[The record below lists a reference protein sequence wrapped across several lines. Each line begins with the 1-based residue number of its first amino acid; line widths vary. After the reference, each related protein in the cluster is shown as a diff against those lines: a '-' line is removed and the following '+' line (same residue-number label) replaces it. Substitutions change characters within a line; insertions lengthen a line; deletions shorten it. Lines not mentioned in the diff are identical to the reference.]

1 MQNSLYNIFDYI
13 DLPDINIVDIG
24 ASPIDGTPPYQKLI
38 DIEKANVIGFEPSPE
53 QYQILLQQT
62 NPKLKFL
69 PQALGDG
76 NEAILNICLAPGMT
90 SLLEP
95 DLTILE
101 HFHGFAEWAK
111 IIDQQ
116 AISTKKLDE
125 IEEIEAIDYLKLDV
139 QGSELAIIKNGVNKL
154 KNTLVIHTEVNFIP
168 FYKDQPLF
176 AELDQELRQLGFYL
190 HTFNPLIK
198 RAFKPVILNNNI
210 YSGLNQV
217 LWTDA
222 IYVKDFSKFSELS
235 TEDLIKIAI
244 ILNDLYNSF
253 DLTAL
258 ALHHIDLKEETDF
271 QKTYLESLTN

>member
-1 MQNSLYNIFDYI
+1 MANSLYNIFDCI

-24 ASPIDGTPPYQKLI
+24 ASPIDGNPPYQNLI
-38 DIEKANVIGFEPSPE
+38 DIDKAKVIGFEPSPE

-69 PQALGDG
+69 PYAVGDG

-95 DLTILE
+95 DLKILE
-101 HFHGFAEWAK
+101 HFHGFSEWAK
-111 IIDQQ
+111 IIDKQ
-116 AISTKKLDE
+116 AITTRKLDE
-125 IEEIEAIDYLKLDV
+125 IEEIETIDYLKLDV
-139 QGSELAIIKNGVNKL
+139 QGSELTIIKNGKEKIN
-154 KNTLVIHTEVNFIP
+154 NSLVIHTEVNFIP

-176 AELDQELRQLGFYL
+176 AEIDQELRQLGFYL
-190 HTFNPLIK
+190 HSFNPLIK
-198 RAFKPVILNNNI
+198 RVFKPLIINNNI

-222 IYVKDFSKFSELS
+222 IYVKDFSQFSELS

-244 ILNDLYNSF
+244 IMNDLYNSF
-253 DLTAL
+253 DLTTL
-258 ALHHIDLKEETDF
+258 ALHHIDLKEGTDF
-271 QKTYLESLTN
+271 QKTYLESLIN